1 MDRATL
7 EDYPY
12 IVAEIK
18 DLKEEINI
26 MLGGSMLTDIVTGSS
41 PEHPYTQHP
50 VMISGVKDSEKLYK
64 FQQRLAHLEELKRQI
79 EDFVDHLPNSRI
91 RRIVKM
97 KAFKRMTWGEI
108 ADEEY
113 LTTGK
118 IITLEALRS
127 TYRRFVKI

>member
-26 MLGGSMLTDIVTGSS
+26 MLGGSVLTDIVTGSS

-50 VMISGVKDSEKLYK
+50 VMISGVEDSEELYK

-79 EDFVDHLPNSRI
+79 EDFVDHLPNLKT
-91 RRIVKM
+91 RRIVEA
-97 KAFKRMTWGEI
+97 KAIKGMRKWDEI
-108 ADEEY
+108 AYYAGGDISGNSAKHVY
-113 LTTGK
+113 QRVTKNIVG
-118 IITLEALRS
+118 
-127 TYRRFVKI
+127 